1 MAALAYPVTLALRFT
16 QEGAEEAGRSSGFVF
31 FGVGL
36 VVALAAIRTVSFAR
50 RWRRSA
56 RPALAAAALVLVVGG
71 TIVGVPRWSRI
82 PGPYIPGADSRS
94 IEAQGIRAAEWAKTE
109 LGADRRIV
117 ADRVNRL
124 LMGLYGRQRP
134 VTNYF
139 DQVRTF
145 NLFYRPVFGEEE
157 RSILERG
164 DIEFLVIDRR
174 LVGIQPLA
182 GPYYENGERREI
194 AQAGGL
200 TLQDLTKFE
209 RVPGVDVIFDS
220 GDITIYDV
228 RAVTTGVR
236 P

>member
-1 MAALAYPVTLALRFT
+1 
-16 QEGAEEAGRSSGFVF
+16 
-31 FGVGL
+31 
-36 VVALAAIRTVSFAR
+36 
-50 RWRRSA
+50 
-56 RPALAAAALVLVVGG
+56 
-71 TIVGVPRWSRI
+71 
-82 PGPYIPGADSRS
+82 GPYIPGADGRS
-94 IEAQGIRAAEWAKTE
+94 IEAQGIRAAQWARAE
-109 LGADRRIV
+109 LGPDRRIV

-124 LMGLYGRQRP
+124 LMGIYGRQRP

-164 DIEFLVIDRR
+164 DVEYLVIDRR

-200 TLQDLTKFE
+200 TLQGLTKFE
-209 RVPGVDVIFDS
+209 GVPGVDIIFDS